1 MSRSSRTRS
10 GGRARADR
18 EAPPPAPAVER
29 RIPWIIL
36 VLVLVLVLDGFSRH
50 WVSRWTQD
58 PSPAWAQ
65 TSLLGAGLLGL
76 LGLLHALIGVQL
88 LAAEV
93 GEEPGSRLTLRAV
106 AERAIGHTGLGTFV
120 GTLLALFAAD
130 SLPAGLKLSSLVS
143 DLATVGGILGLAS
156 LFPHHVLVTYR
167 SLRRLRLARPG
178 RWLRAQ
184 MTLGVVDTLILYKLL
199 FLLPAALA
207 AFS

>member
-1 MSRSSRTRS
+1 M
-10 GGRARADR
+10 
-18 EAPPPAPAVER
+18 
-29 RIPWIIL
+29 PWIIL
-36 VLVLVLVLDGFSRH
+36 VVVLVLVLDGFSRH
-50 WVSRWTQD
+50 WVSRWTED

-65 TSLLGAGLLGL
+65 ASLLAVGLLGL

-93 GEEPGSRLTLRAV
+93 GEEAGSPLTLRAV